1 MVDILRARPNLEEEQ
16 EGDFQEE
23 EYLGDEKYY
32 ENDELFQEGTENN
45 LRARPVLVPGM
56 KNVLP

>member
-23 EYLGDEKYY
+23 EYLGDEEYY

-45 LRARPVLVPGM
+45 LRARPVFVPGM